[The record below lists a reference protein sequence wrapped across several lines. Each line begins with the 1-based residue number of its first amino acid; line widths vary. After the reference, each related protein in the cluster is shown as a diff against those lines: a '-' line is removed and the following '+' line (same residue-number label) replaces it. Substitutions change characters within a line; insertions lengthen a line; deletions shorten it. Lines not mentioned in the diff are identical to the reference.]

1 MNDPVDSTSD
11 ILRDGVQP
19 LPSRSKEKMRE
30 ELEENRRLLEVKR
43 RSSRDGLRLPQE
55 ARVSDRDERG
65 WEEDEE
71 DPETLVLGESYE
83 DPEDSEDLEDTEDSE
98 DAEDAETV
106 VLGEDYDDPE
116 TVVLPD
122 QSDPETEV
130 LYGTPEDT
138 MEATKVDM
146 ADTKLYTG
154 DQLRGYANIS
164 QFVRDQGISP
174 TFPSVESL
182 GDGINSAPSWWP
194 GGGAVKRKWFYVDDT
209 VDRSDRSILIA
220 RKGYGTLA
228 SALWNDQGK
237 KGYRL
242 DPTWVF
248 GLVIIT
254 SIMTFACTLILT
266 GFGSPALFLAIPATI
281 ILNLSVMRFLGSR
294 VRVIDMGV
302 EVRYFKVLSCV
313 QEQAE
318 DMAEKIRRRQVILA
332 ALQKFGDGDSWMATL
347 AIRSIANMK
356 SEHKK
361 LMDWSTS

>member
-11 ILRDGVQP
+11 TLRDGVQP
-19 LPSRSKEKMRE
+19 LPSRSQEKMRE
-30 ELEENRRLLEVKR
+30 ELEENRRLLEGKR
-43 RSSRDGLRLPQE
+43 RSSRRLRLPQE
-55 ARVSDRDERG
+55 VRVSEDEQS
-65 WEEDEE
+65 WEE
-71 DPETLVLGESYE
+71 DPETIVLGESYE
-83 DPEDSEDLEDTEDSE
+83 DPEDAE

-116 TVVLPD
+116 ETVVLPG

-209 VDRSDRSILIA
+209 VDRSDRSILVA

-332 ALQKFGDGDSWMATL
+332 ALQKFGDGDSWMATIV
-347 AIRSIANMK
+347 IRSIANMK

>member
-11 ILRDGVQP
+11 TLRDGVQP
-19 LPSRSKEKMRE
+19 LPSRSQEKMRE
-30 ELEENRRLLEVKR
+30 ELEENRRLLEGKR
-43 RSSRDGLRLPQE
+43 RSSRRLRLPQE
-55 ARVSDRDERG
+55 VRVSEDEQG
-65 WEEDEE
+65 WEE
-71 DPETLVLGESYE
+71 DPETIVLGESYE
-83 DPEDSEDLEDTEDSE
+83 DPEDAE

-116 TVVLPD
+116 ETVVLPG

-209 VDRSDRSILIA
+209 VDRSDRSILVA

-228 SALWNDQGK
+228 SALWNDQRK

-332 ALQKFGDGDSWMATL
+332 ALQKFGDGDSWMATIV
-347 AIRSIANMK
+347 IRSIANMK

>member
-19 LPSRSKEKMRE
+19 LPSRSQEKMRE
-30 ELEENRRLLEVKR
+30 ELEENRRLLEGKR
-43 RSSRDGLRLPQE
+43 RSSRNGLRLPQE
-55 ARVSDRDERG
+55 VRVSEDEQG
-65 WEEDEE
+65 WEE

-83 DPEDSEDLEDTEDSE
+83 DPE

-116 TVVLPD
+116 ETVVLPG

-332 ALQKFGDGDSWMATL
+332 ALQKFGDGDSWMATIV
-347 AIRSIANMK
+347 IRSIANMK
-356 SEHKK
+356 SEHQK

>member
-11 ILRDGVQP
+11 TLRDGVQP
-19 LPSRSKEKMRE
+19 LPSRSQEKMRE
-30 ELEENRRLLEVKR
+30 ELEENRRLLEGKR
-43 RSSRDGLRLPQE
+43 RSSRRLRLPQE
-55 ARVSDRDERG
+55 VRVSEDEQG
-65 WEEDEE
+65 WEE
-71 DPETLVLGESYE
+71 DPETIVLGESYE
-83 DPEDSEDLEDTEDSE
+83 DPEDAE

-116 TVVLPD
+116 ETVVLPG

-209 VDRSDRSILIA
+209 VDRSDRSILVA

-332 ALQKFGDGDSWMATL
+332 ALQKFGDGDSWMATIV
-347 AIRSIANMK
+347 IRSIANMK

>member
-19 LPSRSKEKMRE
+19 LPSRSREKMRE
-30 ELEENRRLLEVKR
+30 ELEENRRLLEGKR
-43 RSSRDGLRLPQE
+43 RSSRNGLRLPQE
-55 ARVSDRDERG
+55 VRVSGRDGQG
-65 WEEDEE
+65 WEE
-71 DPETLVLGESYE
+71 DPETIVLGESYE
-83 DPEDSEDLEDTEDSE
+83 DPEDPEDAEDAG

-106 VLGEDYDDPE
+106 VLGEDYDDPEE

-332 ALQKFGDGDSWMATL
+332 ALQKFGDGDSWMATIV
-347 AIRSIANMK
+347 IRSIANMK
-356 SEHKK
+356 SEHQK

>member
-19 LPSRSKEKMRE
+19 LPSRSQEKMRE
-30 ELEENRRLLEVKR
+30 ELEENRRLLEGKR
-43 RSSRDGLRLPQE
+43 RSSRNGFRLPQE
-55 ARVSDRDERG
+55 VRVSEDEQG
-65 WEEDEE
+65 WEE
-71 DPETLVLGESYE
+71 DPETIVLGESYE
-83 DPEDSEDLEDTEDSE
+83 DPEDLE

-106 VLGEDYDDPE
+106 VLGEDYDDPEE

-332 ALQKFGDGDSWMATL
+332 ALQKFGDGDSWMATIV
-347 AIRSIANMK
+347 IRSIANMK

>member
-1 MNDPVDSTSD
+1 MNDPVDPVDSTSD

-19 LPSRSKEKMRE
+19 LPSRSREKMRE
-30 ELEENRRLLEVKR
+30 ELEENRRLLEGKR
-43 RSSRDGLRLPQE
+43 RSRSSRDGLRSPQE
-55 ARVSDRDERG
+55 ARVSDRDGQG
-65 WEEDEE
+65 WEE

-83 DPEDSEDLEDTEDSE
+83 DPEDSEDS
-98 DAEDAETV
+98 EDAETV
-106 VLGEDYDDPE
+106 VLGEDYDDPDE

-332 ALQKFGDGDSWMATL
+332 ALQKLGDGDSWMATL